1 MTSLTRHARYGLRLF
16 LKQPGFFLI
25 AVLTLAVGIG
35 ANTAIFSVVSALVF
49 PPLPTP
55 RPDGL
60 AMVRSTDKRTG
71 AVVMGTSE
79 EEFSAWQARSRTV
92 ERFGFFTFAGAT
104 AVTEGG
110 ATEPARAMR
119 ASANL
124 LDVLAVTPRPGRTF
138 SAADEKNVP
147 ETAILGHELWQR
159 RFGGSPDIVG
169 RQIRVD
175 GRFVTVIGV
184 LPPDFDLFGA
194 ELILPLTLQPA
205 AGNAADSP
213 RLQVVARVKSGHS
226 LADVQNELA
235 AITASLNTDASRE
248 SGVNVVSLREWFGGE
263 FAHFGAVL
271 FGAALLVLLVAC
283 ANVAGLLLARGVER
297 GKEIAVRLAMGATR
311 GSVVTQLM
319 VENTVLAFI
328 GGAVGVLAACWLIDA
343 LNGAIPPEYRW
354 RFSLDSKALAF
365 AIALC
370 ALTTW
375 LCGFFPA
382 WRTSRPH
389 LNQSLKEGVVKSP
402 ATHRLRA
409 AFTIGNIAVSL
420 FLLVAA
426 GLLTHSLWKFG
437 RIDPGFDPTGVTT
450 LWLNFSGRPDSR
462 PGDGERL
469 TAAALERMG
478 ALPGVTRAA
487 AATELSLEPD
497 AATGLPFAIDGKP
510 PVALPA
516 DPTVLGT
523 AVTDDYFAAS
533 GMRLTRGR
541 GFAPTDRAVAVV
553 NEHLARACFPDGD
566 ALGRRLR
573 LAGPDRPWLTIVGVI
588 ADVRHPSRIELGEI
602 PLDIYVPL
610 AQRAAVFGQ
619 SSAPL
624 ASVTLIARANGDLD
638 RFQTLL
644 PKLIWELNPEQAI
657 QPARHVRTMEERLW
671 RESFEKRGFTLLLV
685 LFAGSALGL
694 AAIGLYGLLAGYFLE
709 RRHEF
714 GIRAAL
720 GARHTDVMKLI
731 FRQGLKLTLPGIAIG
746 LGLAFAAT
754 RVLQSMLYDLS
765 ATDPLTFILAPLFFL
780 GIATIAC
787 VVPARRAARVDPATA
802 LRCE

>member
-25 AVLTLAVGIG
+25 AVVTLAVGIG

-49 PPLPTP
+49 PPLPTS

-79 EEFSAWQARSRTV
+79 EEFSAWQARSRAV
-92 ERFGFFTFAGAT
+92 ERFAGFTFAGTT
-104 AVTEGG
+104 AVTERG
-110 ATEPARAMR
+110 ATEPARALR

-124 LDVLAVTPRPGRTF
+124 LDVLAVTPVSGRNF
-138 SAADEKNVP
+138 SAADEKTVP
-147 ETAILGHELWQR
+147 ETAILGHELWRR
-159 RFGGSPDIVG
+159 RFGGATDIVG

-175 GRFVTVIGV
+175 GRFVTVVGV
-184 LPPDFDLFGA
+184 LPPDFDLLGA
-194 ELILPLTLQPA
+194 ELILPLALQP
-205 AGNAADSP
+205 GTEP
-213 RLQVVARVKSGHS
+213 QRLQVLARLRPGHS
-226 LADVQNELA
+226 ITEVQNELA
-235 AITASLNTDASRE
+235 AITASLGTDASRD
-248 SGVNVVSLREWFGGE
+248 SGVNVVGLREWFGGE
-263 FAHFGAVL
+263 FARFGAVL

-311 GSVVTQLM
+311 RSVVTQLM

-328 GGAVGVLAACWLIDA
+328 GGAVGVLAARWLIDA
-343 LNGAIPPEYRW
+343 LNAAIPPEYRW
-354 RFSLDSKALAF
+354 RFALDFKALAF
-365 AIALC
+365 AVALC
-370 ALTTW
+370 AVTTW
-375 LCGFFPA
+375 LSGFFPA

-389 LNQSLKEGVVKSP
+389 LNQSLKEGVAKSP

-426 GLLTHSLWKFG
+426 GLLTHSLWKFN

-462 PGDGERL
+462 PDAGECL
-469 TAAALERMG
+469 AAAALERMKT
-478 ALPGVTRAA
+478 LPGVTRVAA
-487 AATELSLEPD
+487 ASELSLESD
-497 AATGLPFAIDGKP
+497 AATGLPFSIDGKP
-510 PVALPA
+510 PVGLPA

-533 GMRLTRGR
+533 GMRLARGR
-541 GFAPTDRAVAVV
+541 SFIPTDRAVAVV
-553 NEHLARACFPDGD
+553 NERLARACFPDGD

-573 LAGPDRPWLTIVGVI
+573 LAGDAPDRPWLTIVGVI
-588 ADVRHPSRIELGEI
+588 ADVRHPSRIELTEI

-610 AQRAAVFGQ
+610 ARRAAVFGQ
-619 SSAPL
+619 TAAAPL
-624 ASVTLIARANGDLD
+624 PSVTLIARAAGDLD
-638 RFQTLL
+638 RFQILL
-644 PKLIWELNPEQAI
+644 PKIVWEIAPEQAI

-671 RESFEKRGFTLLLV
+671 RESFEKRGFTLLLG

-731 FRQGLKLTLPGIAIG
+731 FRQGLKLTLPGIAVG
-746 LGLAFAAT
+746 LGLAYAAT

-765 ATDPLTFILAPLFFL
+765 ATDPLAFILAPLFFL
-780 GIATIAC
+780 GIATVAC
-787 VVPARRAARVDPATA
+787 VVPARRAASVDPATA

>member
-49 PPLPTP
+49 PPLPTS

-71 AVVMGTSE
+71 AVVMGTSG
-79 EEFSAWQARSRTV
+79 EEFSAWQARGRAV
-92 ERFGFFTFAGAT
+92 EQFACFTFAGGT
-104 AVTEGG
+104 AVTERG
-110 ATEPARAMR
+110 ATEPARALR

-124 LDVLAVTPRPGRTF
+124 LDVLAVTPVSGRTF
-138 SAADEKNVP
+138 SAADEKPVP
-147 ETAILGHELWQR
+147 ETAILGHELWRR
-159 RFGGSPDIVG
+159 RFGGATDIIG

-175 GRFVTVIGV
+175 GRFVTVVGV
-184 LPPDFDLFGA
+184 LPSNFDLLGA
-194 ELILPLTLQPA
+194 ELILPLALQP
-205 AGNAADSP
+205 GTEP
-213 RLQVVARVKSGHS
+213 QRLQVLARLRPGHS

-235 AITASLNTDASRE
+235 AITASLGTDASRE

-263 FAHFGAVL
+263 FARFGVVL
-271 FGAALLVLLVAC
+271 FGAALLVLFVAC

-311 GSVVTQLM
+311 RSIVIQLM
-319 VENTVLAFI
+319 VENTVLALI
-328 GGAVGVLAACWLIDA
+328 GGAVGVLAARWLIDA
-343 LNGAIPPEYRW
+343 LNAAIPPEYRW
-354 RFSLDSKALAF
+354 RFALDFKALAF
-365 AIALC
+365 AVALC
-370 ALTTW
+370 AVTTW
-375 LCGFFPA
+375 LSGFFPA

-389 LNQSLKEGVVKSP
+389 LNQSLKEGVAKSP

-426 GLLTHSLWKFG
+426 GLLTHSLWKFN

-450 LWLNFSGRPDSR
+450 LWLNFSGRPDS
-462 PGDGERL
+462 GDGERL
-469 TAAALERMG
+469 TATALERMKT
-478 ALPGVTRAA
+478 LPGVTRAA
-487 AATELSLEPD
+487 AATELSLETD
-497 AATGLPFAIDGKP
+497 AATGLAFAIDGKP
-510 PVALPA
+510 PVALPV
-516 DPTVLGT
+516 DPTVLAT

-533 GMRLTRGR
+533 GMRLARGR
-541 GFAPTDRAVAVV
+541 SFTATDRAVAVV
-553 NEHLARACFPDGD
+553 NERLARACFPDGD

-573 LAGPDRPWLTIVGVI
+573 LAGDAPDRPWLTIVGVI
-588 ADVRHPSRIELGEI
+588 ADVRHPSRIELTEI

-619 SSAPL
+619 TAVAPL
-624 ASVTLIARANGDLD
+624 PSVTLIARATGDLD
-638 RFQTLL
+638 RFQILL
-644 PKLIWELNPEQAI
+644 PKLVWELAPEQAI

-671 RESFEKRGFTLLLV
+671 RESFEKRGFTLLLG

-731 FRQGLKLTLPGIAIG
+731 FRQGLKLTLPGIAVG
-746 LGLAFAAT
+746 LVLAYAAT

-780 GIATIAC
+780 GIATVAC

>member
-16 LKQPGFFLI
+16 FKQPGTFLI

-49 PPLPTP
+49 PPLPTS

-79 EEFSAWQARSRTV
+79 EEFSAWQARSRAV
-92 ERFGFFTFAGAT
+92 ERFAGFTFAGST
-104 AVTEGG
+104 SVTEGG
-110 ATEPARAMR
+110 ATEPTRALR

-124 LDVLAVTPRPGRTF
+124 LDVLAVTPVSGRNF
-138 SAADEKNVP
+138 SSADEKAVP

-159 RFGGSPDIVG
+159 RFGGASDIVG

-175 GRFVTVIGV
+175 GRYLTVIGV
-184 LPPDFDLFGA
+184 LPQNFDLLGA
-194 ELILPLTLQPA
+194 ELILPLGLQP
-205 AGNAADSP
+205 GTEP
-213 RLQVVARVKSGHS
+213 RRLQVLARLRPGHS

-248 SGVNVVSLREWFGGE
+248 SGVSVVSLREWFGGE
-263 FAHFGAVL
+263 FARFGVVL

-311 GSVVTQLM
+311 RSIVLQLM
-319 VENTVLAFI
+319 VENTLLAFI
-328 GGAVGVLAACWLIDA
+328 GGAVGVLAARWLIDA
-343 LNGAIPPEYRW
+343 LNATIPPEYRW
-354 RFSLDSKALAF
+354 RFTLDFKALAF
-365 AIALC
+365 ALALC
-370 ALTTW
+370 AVTTW
-375 LCGFFPA
+375 LSGFFPA

-389 LNQSLKEGVVKSP
+389 LNQSLKEGIAKSP

-409 AFTIGNIAVSL
+409 AFTIGNIALSL

-426 GLLTHSLWKFG
+426 GLLTHSLWKFT
-437 RIDPGFDPTGVTT
+437 RIDPGFDPTGITT

-462 PGDGERL
+462 QNDGERL
-469 TAAALERMG
+469 TAAALERTA
-478 ALPGVTRAA
+478 ALPGVTHVA
-487 AATELSLEPD
+487 AATELSLETD
-497 AATGLPFAIDGKP
+497 TATGLPFSIDGKP

-523 AVTDDYFAAS
+523 AVTDDYFATS

-541 GFAPTDRAVAVV
+541 SFIPTDRAVAIV
-553 NEHLARACFPDGD
+553 NERLARACFPDGD

-573 LAGPDRPWLTIVGVI
+573 LAGDAPDRPWLTIVGVT
-588 ADVRHPSRIELGEI
+588 ADVRHPSRIELTEI

-619 SSAPL
+619 TAAAPPL
-624 ASVTLIARANGDLD
+624 PSVTLIARATGDLD
-638 RFQTLL
+638 RFQILL
-644 PKLIWELNPEQAI
+644 PKLIWELAPEQAI

-731 FRQGLKLTLPGIAIG
+731 FRQGLKLTLPGIAVG
-746 LGLAFAAT
+746 LGLAYAAP
-754 RVLQSMLYDLS
+754 RVLQTMLYDLS

-780 GIATIAC
+780 GVATVAC